1 MEPGH
6 AVWLF
11 LLSLASRGARKTFP
25 CKNVSPCF
33 QGTVVT
39 KTEREKEAGE
49 GEQEKSLITGK
60 GKLFSLMSNPFRSSA
75 GPWRVE
81 GGGLPAPRT

>member
-1 MEPGH
+1 MAFFVVIGIK
-6 AVWLF
+6 
-11 LLSLASRGARKTFP
+11 RGQKDIPLQKCFP
-25 CKNVSPCF
+25 MLPRDCGN
-33 QGTVVT
+33 